1 MKKFLSFIILL
12 LFTAYLNVGAFA
24 ESATSIESAGFM
36 GEINVTNARTPYDK
50 GYVEIRFSTS
60 EAETAGV
67 PLSYKEFLLSPTG
80 NKIFKIN
87 ENTGETEMTAELDEK
102 VSENSRG
109 VIMNGVLFQATR
121 TKIFAVSLEDMSI
134 KASQNFG
141 EIVTDVAAIDRLIYF
156 GVKNDEGY
164 SFICADYG
172 NNFDIVWEYKSE
184 YPVTSAGLYGE
195 FVVFGCNN
203 KLIVHS
209 KTENDYFENEVGG
222 TLKYVYAGKY
232 AVFMT
237 AENGMLYKLRLNDN
251 GEAEALSELEIGG
264 GISAPAE
271 IDNKLFVSSENGFY
285 VVDALNMEITK
296 TYPELKNG
304 CSPIITTGSGFR
316 AYVVSPVESEGKWYL
331 YSVLDN
337 EDELSLNEIVKIIDF
352 TNGKIAVSES
362 GTMFF
367 RDAKGQIYALAIRE
381 NDILTIVLKL
391 LMFIAIIVFLVLILR
406 AWIKKHSD
414 KTPKFT

>member
-1 MKKFLSFIILL
+1 ML
-12 LFTAYLNVGAFA
+12 LFTAILSVGVYA
-24 ESATSIESAGFM
+24 ESAGFM
-36 GEINVTNARTPYDK
+36 GESSVLNARTPYDK
-50 GYVEIRFSTS
+50 GYVEIRFSTG

-67 PLSYKEFLLSPTG
+67 PLAYKEFLLSPTG

-87 ENTGETEMTAELDEK
+87 EKTGETKMTAELDEK

-109 VIMNGVLFQATR
+109 VIMNDVLFQATR
-121 TKIFAVSLEDMSI
+121 TKLFAVDLENMTVKLS
-134 KASQNFG
+134 KQFG
-141 EIVTDVAAIDRLIYF
+141 EITTDVAAVDNLLYF
-156 GVKNDEGY
+156 GVKTDEGY

-172 NNFDIVWEYKSE
+172 NNFDAVWEYKSE
-184 YPVTSAGLYGE
+184 YPVTSAGLYGD
-195 FVVFGCNN
+195 FAVFGSGN
-203 KLIVHS
+203 KLVVHGKDS
-209 KTENDYFENEVGG
+209 YSENEIGG
-222 TLKYVYAGKY
+222 NLKYVYAGKY

-237 AENGMLYKLRLNDN
+237 AENGKLYKLRLNSE
-251 GEAEALSELEIGG
+251 GEAEDLSELEIGG

-285 VVDALNMEITK
+285 VIDALNMEVTK

-304 CSPIITTGSGFR
+304 CSPVITTGSGFR

-331 YSVLDN
+331 YSVLSN
-337 EDELSLNEIVKIIDF
+337 EDELSVNEIVKIIDF
-352 TNGKIAVSES
+352 TDGKIAVSES

-381 NDILTIVLKL
+381 NDILTIVIKL
-391 LMFIAIIVFLVLILR
+391 LLFLAIIVFLVLILR

>member
-1 MKKFLSFIILL
+1 MKKYAFVAVVLSIMLSIC
-12 LFTAYLNVGAFA
+12 AIA
-24 ESATSIESAGFM
+24 ESATNIKNAGFM
-36 GEINVTNARTPYDK
+36 GESNVLNARTPYDK
-50 GYVEIRFSTS
+50 GYVEIRFSTG

-67 PLSYKEFLLSPTG
+67 PLAYKEFLLSPTG

-87 ENTGETEMTAELDEK
+87 EKTGETEMTAELDEK

-109 VIMNGVLFQATR
+109 VIMNDILFQATR
-121 TKIFAVSLEDMSI
+121 TKIAAVDIENMTVNLS
-134 KASQNFG
+134 KQFG
-141 EIVTDVAAIDRLIYF
+141 EITTDIAAIDRLVYF
-156 GVKNDEGY
+156 GVKNDVGY

-172 NNFDIVWEYKSE
+172 NNFDILWDYKSE

-203 KLIVHS
+203 KLVVHEIDNS
-209 KTENDYFENEVGG
+209 GYSENEIGG

-232 AVFMT
+232 AVYIT
-237 AENGMLYKLRLNDN
+237 AENGMLYKLRLNDK
-251 GEAEALSELEIGG
+251 GDAEALSELEIGS

-285 VVDALNMEITK
+285 VVDALNMEVTK

-337 EDELSLNEIVKIIDF
+337 EDKLSLNEIVKIIDF

-362 GTMFF
+362 GTMYF

-391 LMFIAIIVFLVLILR
+391 LLFIAIIVFLVLILR